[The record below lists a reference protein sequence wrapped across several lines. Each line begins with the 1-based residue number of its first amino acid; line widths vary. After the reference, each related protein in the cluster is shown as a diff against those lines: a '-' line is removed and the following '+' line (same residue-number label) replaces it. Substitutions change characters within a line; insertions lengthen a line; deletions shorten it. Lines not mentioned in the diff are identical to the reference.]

1 MTRTELK
8 TYLNNKKISLNT
20 DNQVDSFY
28 EIEKHLKLIGIYCS
42 DIWDW
47 NSTHVFINNDQS
59 VFRKDQ
65 LDDTMNQVYEEI
77 SYKDFISKFNELVL
91 SRTEQIAK
99 AASNLYS
106 EFVERNEHFAFI
118 DGAKWADEH
127 PINVWHPVS
136 EEPQGDEWH
145 IAYIDVFGSMQ
156 SLKCPSVTFDTF
168 PSLAE
173 FAVGV
178 GMQCWAYISDL
189 LPKQFGISDQ
199 LKQDKEKK
207 N

>member
-1 MTRTELK
+1 MTREK
-8 TYLNNKKISLNT
+8 
-20 DNQVDSFY
+20 
-28 EIEKHLKLIGIYCS
+28 EILSAARDYIGRS
-42 DIWDW
+42 ML
-47 NSTHVFINNDQS
+47 SS
-59 VFRKDQ
+59 P
-65 LDDTMNQVYEEI
+65 
-77 SYKDFISKFNELVL
+77 SYVI
-91 SRTEQIAK
+91 
-99 AASNLYS
+99 
-106 EFVERNEHFAFI
+106 HFEN
-118 DGAKWADEH
+118 GAKWADEH

-189 LPKQFGISDQ
+189 LPKQFGISDH
-199 LKQDKEKK
+199 LKKDKEKK